1 MKSTSDMQNDLHVIA
16 RLQGLR
22 QDQWL
27 TDRIAA
33 LARDTNDLV
42 RAIAARELE
51 LGQTPGDFA
60 GLLLEAAQRAQSD
73 ADSGS

>member
-1 MKSTSDMQNDLHVIA
+1 MQNDLHAIA
-16 RLQGLR
+16 RLQGLT

-27 TDRIAA
+27 TDRVAT

-51 LGQTPGDFA
+51 LGQAPGDFA